1 MDHNEILTRIS
12 EAQSDFIQ
20 KNTTEVEQLKSQVQD
35 ALEVKSQ
42 LEAANTSIQSL
53 KSEIEQIQK
62 ARAKGMNSMS
72 TQEPIATLKFA
83 DYVTAMAK
91 NIREGKHGEQKAML
105 RSDLP
110 GTELMFQPMYS
121 NEVITRLKDV
131 SPIFQYAGVKT
142 VAGVNDQT
150 LVKIRLKEGSEIR
163 TAVDQYKEGQIAI
176 NTATALYGDYKPT
189 WTKLESKLE
198 ISLEFAQDGEID
210 VASLINEVP
219 QLITDKASYVA
230 LYGDSKMKGLFSMFS
245 SNLPDAQR
253 PYDAFQFIETPAK
266 FGKEFD
272 ATVATFQ
279 AMFRSMPMAYRRN
292 KDLPIVI
299 AEGSFDMCSR
309 VTGSDGQPLITDM
322 YTNGFDGR
330 ILGRPVIKD
339 PFMPELDQPDAVVA
353 MYGDFARAVQFYEIE
368 GVHIVQDAAQN
379 GGNTHVYD
387 CMRLGLRMNDSFA
400 LKALKTP
407 KAAK

>member
-1 MDHNEILTRIS
+1 MDHNEILTQIS
-12 EAQSDFIQ
+12 VAQSDFIQ

-72 TQEPIATLKFA
+72 TQEPIATLKFT
-83 DYVTAMAK
+83 DYVTAMTKAVK
-91 NIREGKHGEQKAML
+91 AGEYGDQKSILNSQDPAFGL
-105 RSDLP
+105 VFL
-110 GTELMFQPMYS
+110 PMYS
-121 NEVITRLKDV
+121 NEIVTRLKDV
-131 SPIFQYAGVKT
+131 SPIFQYAGIKSVS
-142 VAGVNDQT
+142 GINDQT
-150 LVKIRLKEGSEIR
+150 MIKIRLKEGSEIR
-163 TAVDQYKEGQIAI
+163 TGVDEYKDGAI
-176 NTATALYGDYKPT
+176 TVNTGTGSFGDYKPT

-198 ISLEFAQDGEID
+198 ITLEFAQDGQID

-219 QLITDKASYVA
+219 QLISDKASYVA
-230 LYGDSKMKGLFSMFS
+230 LYGDKHMKGLFSMFS

-253 PYDAFQFIETPAK
+253 PYDAFQFIEIPAK

-299 AEGSFDMCSR
+299 SEGTFDLCSR
-309 VTGSDGQPLITDM
+309 VTGADGRPLITDM

-330 ILGRPVIKD
+330 ILGRPCIKD
-339 PFMPELDQPDAVVA
+339 PFMPELDQPDSVVA
-353 MYGDFARAVQFYEIE
+353 MFGDFARAIQFYEIE
-368 GVHIVQDAAQN
+368 GVHLVQDAAQN

-387 CMRLGLRMNDSFA
+387 CMRMGLRMNDNFA